1 MDVNPQVEDL
11 TRSEADDEETSGGE
25 VASSPTGSSFSGSG
39 SSGSSLYDDSSTTFP
54 PVVIHDIDGDPDE
67 NSEPLLVHGP
77 VLAML
82 PGPSTVRTLIPIEE
96 DVDVLTDPQFI
107 PPSLRGDDTAGPD
120 VPQEEEVEVKE
131 EEEEPEGKVAGT
143 PEFWAGDW
151 N

>member
-1 MDVNPQVEDL
+1 MLVCRNPD
-11 TRSEADDEETSGGE
+11 
-25 VASSPTGSSFSGSG
+25 
-39 SSGSSLYDDSSTTFP
+39 TFL
-54 PVVIHDIDGDPDE
+54 PVVIHDVDGDPDE
-67 NSEPLLVHGP
+67 NSEPLLVRGP

-82 PGPSTVRTLIPIEE
+82 PGPSTVMTLIPIEE
-96 DVDVLTDPQFI
+96 DVDILMDPRFI

-131 EEEEPEGKVAGT
+131 EELEGKVAGT